1 MPRDVAPPFGAAG
14 FARRMSGQVL
24 LLVALLVGIRG
35 TALAQA
41 NCSILGQN
49 TFVHDTLFDIYFW
62 YRELPNTDPALF
74 GSPEAYLEAVRYR
87 PLDRNFSYILSL
99 AEAEAFYSDSQFIGI
114 GFSRKQTG
122 PRQLRITQVYPS
134 SPASEAGLERGA
146 YLLTIGGRPVSELL
160 ANGQLGSA
168 LGPNEI
174 GVRVELTWRTVRGE
188 TRGAVVTKRP
198 VTIPTVSDVTVFDLD
213 GLPVG
218 YLHFRNFVRPSIA
231 ALNRAFRQ
239 FRARGVV
246 DVILDLRY
254 NGGGLVNVGQH
265 LAGLIGGV
273 NTKSKVFVEFFH
285 NDKNAFLNHVSR
297 FRDPP
302 ASADLPRLVVITSQ
316 ASASAS
322 EMVINGLRPFL
333 PVTTVGDR
341 TFGKPVGQ
349 YGFDFCDKVLF
360 PVSFETRN
368 SLGEGGYF
376 SGLPADCAATDD
388 LDRLLGDPGEA
399 SLAEALNFLRTGS
412 CSRQAAIASR
422 SLEQLR
428 RDTGAPEPNGWE
440 QLLNA
445 W

>member
-1 MPRDVAPPFGAAG
+1 
-14 FARRMSGQVL
+14 MSGHL
-24 LLVALLVGIRG
+24 LLLAALSVGIRG

-41 NCSILGQN
+41 NCSIPGQN
-49 TFVHDTLFDIYFW
+49 AFVHDTLFDIYFW
-62 YRELPNTDPALF
+62 YRELPDTAPALF
-74 GSPEAYLEAVRYR
+74 ASPEAYLEAVRYR
-87 PLDRNFSYILSL
+87 PLDRTFSYIASR
-99 AEAEAFYSDSQFIGI
+99 ADTEAFYSESQFIGL
-114 GFSRKQTG
+114 GFGTKQTG
-122 PRQLRITQVYPS
+122 QRQLRIAQVFPG

-146 YLLTIGGRPVSELL
+146 YLLTIGGRPVSALL
-160 ANGQLGSA
+160 ANGQFNSA

-188 TRGAVVTKRP
+188 TRSAALTKRP

-218 YLHFRNFVRPSIA
+218 YLHFRNFVRPSVA

-239 FRARGVV
+239 FRAQGVV

-254 NGGGLVNVGQH
+254 NGGGLISVGQH

-273 NTKSKVFVEFFH
+273 HTKTKVLVEILH
-285 NDKNAFLNHVSR
+285 NDKNTFRNQVLR

-302 ASADLPRLVVITSQ
+302 ASADLPRLVVITSR

-322 EMVINGLRPFL
+322 EMLINGLRPFL
-333 PVTTVGDR
+333 RVTTVGDR

-349 YGFDFCDKVLF
+349 YGFEFCDKVLF

-368 SLGEGGYF
+368 ALGEGAYF

-388 LDRLLGDPGEA
+388 LGQPLGDPREA

-422 SLEQLR
+422 SLEELR
-428 RDTGAPEPNGWE
+428 RDTVSTEPSGWD
-440 QLLNA
+440 QVLNA

>member
-1 MPRDVAPPFGAAG
+1 MGAMDHSRRAIGWMVLVA
-14 FARRMSGQVL
+14 
-24 LLVALLVGIRG
+24 ALLVYGRG
-35 TALAQA
+35 TAAAQT
-41 NCSILGQN
+41 NCSIPGQN
-49 TFVHDTLFDIYFW
+49 AFVHDTLFDIYFW
-62 YRELPNTDPALF
+62 YRELPSTDPALF
-74 GSPEAYLEAVRYR
+74 ASPEAYLEAVRYR
-87 PLDRNFSYILSL
+87 PLDRSFSYIASL
-99 AEAEAFYSDSQFIGI
+99 ADTEAFYSESQFIGI
-114 GFSRKQTG
+114 GFSSKQTG
-122 PRQLRITQVYPS
+122 RRHLRISQVFPR

-146 YLLTIGGRPVSELL
+146 HLLTIGGRPVSELL

-174 GVRVELTWRTVRGE
+174 GVRVDLTWRTVRGE
-188 TRGAVVTKRP
+188 TRRAVVTKRP
-198 VTIPTVSDVTVFDLD
+198 VTIPTVSDVTEFDLD

-231 ALNRAFRQ
+231 ALNRAFRE
-239 FRARGVV
+239 FRSRGVV

-285 NDKNAFLNHVSR
+285 NDKNGFRNQVSR

-302 ASADLPRLVVITSQ
+302 ASADLPRLVVITSR

-322 EMVINGLRPFL
+322 EMLINGLRPFL

-368 SLGEGGYF
+368 ALGEGAYF

-388 LDRLLGDPGEA
+388 LDRLLGDPREA
-399 SLAEALNFLRTGS
+399 SLAEALHFLRTGS
-412 CSRQAAIASR
+412 CSRGAAIASR
-422 SLEQLR
+422 TLEELR
-428 RDTGAPEPNGWE
+428 RDTGATEPSGWE